1 MKRLSNSYWIIS
13 FLFLLAFWACEPDKY
28 PTEFVEDEVVF
39 VLKHSSN
46 DTRSSYGDDVDQL
59 FTGAEL
65 AVYNSTTGVLELQ
78 RHILPE
84 ELNSNITVRLLR
96 GYQYNFYV
104 LGNLYKVHKRDG
116 IGENIDI
123 PYTEEEMKN
132 YLYRLDGSDIDSDYR
147 YERLEEVSRYG
158 IPLSWK
164 CLNLNPFA
172 QGKVDIEMR
181 RLFSRLRLVIDHR
194 GLSGSSLSD
203 FINGKVYIRQVNARL
218 TPFFDAG
225 SKASGPDDVIPQ
237 GDYELSMDN
246 DNGREYVFYVP
257 ENMQGDLLPSNI
269 DPQQKNQDVV
279 ISSYGESLA
288 KSLTYLEFQGRLN
301 GDAGYTGDAIY
312 RFYLGENNTSNFD
325 VEGNVDRRVDLSFN
339 PNSIFNAS
347 WKVSYDDL
355 QDQRQFYL
363 SGDRAGKLPDG
374 QKIVV
379 RPSRPGHF
387 NLNIELPGAVNKISD
402 ARHVDPDY
410 QPNSLTDFAWT
421 SNCLSLSHNP
431 NYETKRSELD
441 AAGVSCSYSS
451 GKMSFYVSNPERF
464 VPGKEIPIE
473 VTFFPG
479 GHRLSAIIVTQNDI
493 SVKEIN
499 GLSTSSDFYVAQKRT
514 LQIENFNGDEI
525 YYSAVQSPCGPSGDV
540 SSINR
545 QWKTSNNLTDGFPQ
559 MNAEDAGNQ
568 QKLSLG
574 QGLDIYAFYP
584 NQSKNLSGFVSGA
597 GKIVIS
603 SNDIH
608 NDDVV
613 EIPVSIS
620 MPYYAGVTQSSSE
633 NIKLLVDG
641 QPCALNQWFYTADGG
656 IPLSK
661 SKFDADL
668 YKALLYPQV
677 KYSDDCSPW
686 IKHCVDIDD
695 ENSSIYLARTTLSG
709 VNIEDVEF
717 SPTMADVISF
727 ESNPTTGLLPYKS
740 SQLVCSIKQPTL
752 PESVSDYRV
761 LYFDEYKQADSKFGF
776 GVFHN
781 YYEVDPTKIK
791 MSLTGPSNDYICAD
805 GTIIKPVID
814 IFCGNSTISW
824 EYKESHQ
831 TTQTASGEKVPGAV
845 VVPYGPQTLSM
856 VLTNQHDGREL
867 IYSCTFTIR
876 YNITLAPIPVYPSS
890 GDASVY
896 MMSSKN
902 FKYLKQLAPSM
913 TKEQRRWMVKALGS
927 DTWTSQIASTDDFR
941 CIIDGTSTYP
951 AGRGTKYSRLPRT
964 GYKASYVDPSAR
976 NWTIPLAEKVL
987 SDGNY
992 YTIHEP
998 FFFAEEDGSNF
1009 VTEDPSITGNQY
1021 MKLSVASMEKQGY
1034 IFMDNF

>member
-28 PTEFVEDEVVF
+28 PTEFVEEEVVF
-39 VLKHSSN
+39 VLKHSGL
-46 DTRSSYGDDVDQL
+46 DTRSSYGDSVDQL

-65 AVYNSTTGVLELQ
+65 AVYNSSTGALELQ

-104 LGNLYKVHKRDG
+104 LGNLYKVHKKNG
-116 IGENIDI
+116 IAETIEI

-132 YLYRLDGSDIDSDYR
+132 YVYHLNGSDMDSDYR
-147 YERLEEVSRYG
+147 YEKLDEVSRYG
-158 IPLSWK
+158 IPLYWK
-164 CLNLNPFA
+164 CLNFSPFA
-172 QGKVDIEMR
+172 QGKVNIEMR
-181 RLFSRLRLVIDHR
+181 RLFSRLRLDIDHR

-203 FINGKVYIRQVNARL
+203 FINGKVYIKQVNTRI
-218 TPFFDAG
+218 TPFSDSG
-225 SKASGPDDVIPQ
+225 SKASGPDDVLPQ

-246 DNGREYVFYVP
+246 DNGREYLFYVP
-257 ENMQGDLLPSNI
+257 ENMHGDLLPSNI

-279 ISSYGESLA
+279 ISNYGEALA

-301 GDAGYTGDAIY
+301 GDAGYTGDAVY

-325 VEGNVDRRVDLSFN
+325 VEGNVDRRVELSFD

-355 QDQRQFYL
+355 QDQRHFYL

-387 NLNIELPGAVNKISD
+387 NLNIELPGGINKIFD

-410 QPNSLTDFAWT
+410 HPNSLMDFAWT
-421 SNCLSLSHNP
+421 SNCLSLTHNP
-431 NYETKRSELD
+431 DHETRRGELD
-441 AAGVSCSYSS
+441 AVGVSCSYSS

-479 GHRLSAIIVTQNDI
+479 GHRLSAIVVTQNDI

-514 LQIENFNGDEI
+514 LLIENFNGEEI
-525 YYSAVQSPCGPSGDV
+525 TYSAVQSPCGPSGDV
-540 SSINR
+540 SSLNR
-545 QWKTSNNLTDGFPQ
+545 QWKTSSDMSEGFPQ
-559 MNAEDAGNQ
+559 LIAEDAGKQ
-568 QKLSLG
+568 QKLSSG
-574 QGLDIYAFYP
+574 QSLEIYAFYP

-613 EIPVSIS
+613 EIPVSVS

-641 QPCALNQWFYTADGG
+641 QPCALNQWFYTSEGGTPLAKASFDG
-656 IPLSK
+656 
-661 SKFDADL
+661 DL
-668 YKALLYPQV
+668 YKSLLYPQV
-677 KYSDDCSPW
+677 TYSDDCSPW

-709 VNIEDVEF
+709 VNIEDVKF
-717 SPTMADVISF
+717 SSTMADVISF
-727 ESNPTTGLLPYKS
+727 ESNPATGLLPYKS
-740 SQLVCSIKQPTL
+740 SQLICSIKQPSL
-752 PESVSDYRV
+752 PKSVSDYRV

-776 GVFHN
+776 GISHN
-781 YYEVDPTKIK
+781 YYEADPSKIK
-791 MSLTGPSNDYICAD
+791 MSLSGPSNDYICSD

-814 IFCGNSTISW
+814 IFCGSSTISW

-831 TTQTASGEKVPGAV
+831 TTQTASGERVPGAV

-867 IYSCTFTIR
+867 SYSCTFTIR

-964 GYKASYVDPSAR
+964 GYKASYVDPYAR
-976 NWTIPLAEKVL
+976 NWTIALAEKVL